1 MAINRGQAKAK
12 TEASLKTYTGGP
24 KAQLVYAEDTK
35 HLYVLPDGNGST
47 SVQLANTSDV
57 SAVDAK
63 VTTAQNTANAAQSAA
78 STAQTTADAAKTAAS
93 TAQQAASTAQNAA
106 NSAQTTAESKAPM
119 YTYSQTDLTAG
130 TSALE
135 TGKLYFVYE

>member
-12 TEASLKTYTGGP
+12 TEASLKTYSGGP

-35 HLYVLPDGNGST
+35 HLFVLPDGNGST
-47 SVQLANTSDV
+47 SVQLANASEL

-78 STAQTTADAAKTAAS
+78 STAQ
-93 TAQQAASTAQNAA
+93 NAA
-106 NSAQTTAESKAPM
+106 NAARTTANTAQTLAESKAPM
-119 YTYSQTDLTAG
+119 YTYSTADLEAG
-130 TSALE
+130 VSALE